1 MGSINSLG
9 GCDQEE
15 RLAKRRRLNGLD
27 IKTFETIIPSCLLSF
42 RVPNPVLSTHLLRV
56 AVLNSPIQLIESP
69 QSSCFKLL
77 LSSPEIS
84 QLILIGNNQI
94 SSSDS
99 SLLTYHKRDNTQ
111 YVKSLENS
119 LEPLFFALSPK
130 VSVKDEI
137 FDCSVSDNVLIH
149 LH

>member
-1 MGSINSLG
+1 LQSSTLQSNSSSLLKLKLSVPQTHEPDWIFSI
-9 GCDQEE
+9 E
-15 RLAKRRRLNGLD
+15 
-27 IKTFETIIPSCLLSF
+27 
-42 RVPNPVLSTHLLRV
+42 
-56 AVLNSPIQLIESP
+56 
-69 QSSCFKLL
+69 SSCFKLL